1 MLSVAY
7 NKIAATTTMTTT
19 MIDATIVSLRVV
31 QVTLRPS
38 ARTWL
43 KNVMGPVRFLGGV
56 LEAVSE
62 VPVGVFMI
70 FRGLDGT
77 V

>member
-1 MLSVAY
+1 
-7 NKIAATTTMTTT
+7 
-19 MIDATIVSLRVV
+19 
-31 QVTLRPS
+31 
-38 ARTWL
+38 
-43 KNVMGPVRFLGGV
+43 MGPTRFFGGL